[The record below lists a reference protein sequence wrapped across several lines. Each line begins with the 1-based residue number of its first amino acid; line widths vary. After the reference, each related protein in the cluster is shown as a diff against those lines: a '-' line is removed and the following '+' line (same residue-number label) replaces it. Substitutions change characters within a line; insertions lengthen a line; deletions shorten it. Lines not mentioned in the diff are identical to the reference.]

1 MKNFTLFLGV
11 FYILIIA
18 YFAVFNWNVF
28 MLELDVNL
36 GIGIIQFQLIAGI
49 FLVGLF
55 LFILLWINS
64 SITNVIMKKKLAN
77 SNERLNKLRDSNN
90 SEIEIKLEKLINS
103 IDEVKDKINFVS
115 KRISITYSC
124 FSFLDYGMEQTGH
137 LWFGE

>member
-77 SNERLNKLRDSNN
+77 SNEQLNKIRDSNN
-90 SEIEIKLEKLINS
+90 SEIEIKLEKLFNS

-115 KRISITYSC
+115 KRISITK
-124 FSFLDYGMEQTGH
+124 
-137 LWFGE
+137 